1 MYALVQ
7 EGQIVSYGALPEK
20 VYAND
25 RWYDLRTQ
33 DPETIAEAGYVLVVE
48 EPRPVNTGTTVYD
61 TWEVELREGVPTQYW
76 VGRELTQQEIDDMA
90 AAEIARVEEEKK
102 QAVLEATVALME
114 TAHEDGNPWVQP
126 TGAHDAYTK
135 DALVTHDNKNWV
147 SLIHA
152 NVWEPGVSGWR
163 EEGSGGPALWIQ
175 PTGAHDAYDAGDRV
189 SHNDQIWES
198 TVDGNV
204 WEPGVYGWVLV

>member
-1 MYALVQ
+1 MYALIQ
-7 EGQIVSYGALPEK
+7 DDEIVSYGALPDK

-33 DPETIAEAGYVLVVE
+33 DPEIIAESGYVLVVE
-48 EPRPVNTGTTVYD
+48 EPRPNDTETVVHD
-61 TWEVELREGVPTQYW
+61 RWEVEMRDGVPTRYW
-76 VGRELTQQEIDDMA
+76 IPRERTPEEIQAEQDAIA
-90 AAEIARVEEEKK
+90 AQVQEEKK

-135 DALVTHDNKNWV
+135 DATVTHDNKNWV

-163 EEGSGGPALWIQ
+163 EDAGEGPALWVA
-175 PTGAHDAYDAGDRV
+175 PTGAHDAYNIGDRV
-189 SHNDQIWES
+189 MHNDQIWES
-198 TVDGNV
+198 TVDANV